1 MDKKKPALGKALSA
15 LIPDAT
21 STPEAPRATLEV
33 DIDQLEANRY
43 QPRTQYDSDRLTDLA
58 NSIASSGIIQPI
70 VVRRLADQGGAVRPR
85 YQIIAGERRW
95 RAAQQAGLTRVP
107 VAVKDV
113 DDTQHQAQL
122 EMALIENIQRENLNP
137 VEEALAYQRLVE
149 QFQLTQ
155 EEIGIR
161 VGKDRATVA
170 NMLRLLRLPEEV
182 RAAVAGG
189 VLSMGHARALLSLTT
204 EADQR
209 RVARDVI
216 DRALSVRDTEAL
228 TRRSA
233 AAPPATTAPA
243 PAVPAKDVHTREAEQ
258 QLRFALGT
266 AVTIHRRRK
275 GGSIEV
281 SFTSEQELQRL
292 YEYLMARR

>member
-1 MDKKKPALGKALSA
+1 MDKKKPALGKGLSA

-21 STPEAPRATLEV
+21 STTDGPRPSLEV

-43 QPRTQYDSDRLTDLA
+43 QPRTQYDSARLADLA

-70 VVRRLADQGGAVRPR
+70 VVRRLAAEPGAARPR

-107 VAVKDV
+107 VTVKDV
-113 DDTQHQAQL
+113 DETQRQTQL

-137 VEEALAYQRLVE
+137 VEEALAYQRLADE
-149 QFQLTQ
+149 FHLTQ
-155 EEIGIR
+155 EDIGVR

-170 NMLRLLRLPEEV
+170 NILRLLRLPAEV
-182 RAAVAGG
+182 RDAVAGG
-189 VLSMGHARALLSLTT
+189 ALSMGHARALLSLAS
-204 EADQR
+204 EDDQR

-216 DRALSVRDTEAL
+216 ARSLSVRDTEAL
-228 TRRSA
+228 TRRA
-233 AAPPATTAPA
+233 
-243 PAVPAKDVHTREAEQ
+243 AVPRSGTAQTPAIPTKDVHTREAEQ

-266 AVTIHRRRK
+266 AVTIQRRRK
-275 GGSIEV
+275 GGTIEV
-281 SFTSEQELQRL
+281 GFTNEQELQRL

>member
-1 MDKKKPALGKALSA
+1 MDKKKPALGKGLSA

-21 STPEAPRATLEV
+21 SSTDAPRPTLDV

-43 QPRTQYDSDRLTDLA
+43 QPRTHYDGDRLTDLA

-70 VVRRLADQGGAVRPR
+70 VVRRIAGQAGAIRPR

-107 VAVKDV
+107 VTVKDV
-113 DDTQHQAQL
+113 DDGQHQAQL

-137 VEEALAYQRLVE
+137 VEEALAYQRLVDE
-149 QFQLTQ
+149 FHLTQ
-155 EEIGIR
+155 EDIGVR

-170 NMLRLLRLPEEV
+170 NILRLLRLPTDV
-182 RAAVAGG
+182 RDAVAGG
-189 VLSMGHARALLSLTT
+189 ALSMGHARALLSLAT

-209 RVARDVI
+209 RVAREVV
-216 DRALSVRDTEAL
+216 DRGLSVRDTEAL

-233 AAPPATTAPA
+233 SPASSASQP
-243 PAVPAKDVHTREAEQ
+243 PAVPTKDVHTREAEQ

-266 AVTIHRRRK
+266 PVTIHRRRK

-281 SFTSEQELQRL
+281 GFSNEQELQRL

>member
-1 MDKKKPALGKALSA
+1 MDKKKPALGKGLSA

-21 STPEAPRATLEV
+21 SATDGPRPSLEV

-43 QPRTQYDSDRLTDLA
+43 QPRTQYDSARLADLA

-70 VVRRLADQGGAVRPR
+70 VVRRLAAEPGAARPR

-107 VAVKDV
+107 VTVKDV
-113 DDTQHQAQL
+113 DETQRQTQL

-137 VEEALAYQRLVE
+137 VEEALAYQRLADE
-149 QFQLTQ
+149 FHLTQ
-155 EEIGIR
+155 EDIGVR

-170 NMLRLLRLPEEV
+170 NILRLLRLPAEV
-182 RAAVAGG
+182 RDAVAGG
-189 VLSMGHARALLSLTT
+189 ALSMGHARALLSLAS
-204 EADQR
+204 EDDQR

-216 DRALSVRDTEAL
+216 ARSLSVRDTEAL
-228 TRRSA
+228 TRRA
-233 AAPPATTAPA
+233 
-243 PAVPAKDVHTREAEQ
+243 AVPRAGTAQTPAIPTKDVHTREAEQ

-266 AVTIHRRRK
+266 AVTIQRRRK
-275 GGSIEV
+275 GGTIEV
-281 SFTSEQELQRL
+281 GFTNEQELQRL

>member
-1 MDKKKPALGKALSA
+1 MDKKKPALGKGLSA

-21 STPEAPRATLEV
+21 SSSEAPQPTLEV

-43 QPRTQYDSDRLTDLA
+43 QPRTHYDGDRLTDLA

-70 VVRRLADQGGAVRPR
+70 VVRRIASQAGAVRPR

-107 VAVKDV
+107 VTVKDV
-113 DDTQHQAQL
+113 HEGHHQAQL

-137 VEEALAYQRLVE
+137 VEEALAYQRLVDE
-149 QFQLTQ
+149 FHLTQ
-155 EEIGIR
+155 EDIGVR
-161 VGKDRATVA
+161 VGRDRATVA
-170 NMLRLLRLPEEV
+170 NILRLLRLPNDV
-182 RAAVAGG
+182 RDAVAGG
-189 VLSMGHARALLSLTT
+189 VLSMGHARALLSLATA
-204 EADQR
+204 ADQR
-209 RVARDVI
+209 RVAREVV
-216 DRALSVRDTEAL
+216 DRDLSVRDTEAL

-233 AAPPATTAPA
+233 SPASAASQP
-243 PAVPAKDVHTREAEQ
+243 PAVPTKDVHTRDAEQ

-281 SFTSEQELQRL
+281 GFSNEQELQRL

>member
-1 MDKKKPALGKALSA
+1 MDKKKPALGKGLSA

-21 STPEAPRATLEV
+21 SSPEAPRPTLEV

-43 QPRTQYDSDRLTDLA
+43 QPRTHYDGARLTDLA
-58 NSIASSGIIQPI
+58 NSIAASGIIQPI
-70 VVRRLADQGGAVRPR
+70 VVRRLASQTGAVRPR

-107 VAVKDV
+107 VTVKDV
-113 DDTQHQAQL
+113 DESQHQTQL

-137 VEEALAYQRLVE
+137 VEEALAYQRLVDE
-149 QFQLTQ
+149 FHLTQ
-155 EEIGIR
+155 EEIGVR

-170 NMLRLLRLPEEV
+170 NVLRLLRLPDEV
-182 RAAVAGG
+182 RDAVAGG
-189 VLSMGHARALLSLTT
+189 ALSMGHARALLSLTT
-204 EADQR
+204 DTDQR
-209 RVARDVI
+209 RVAREVI
-216 DRALSVRDTEAL
+216 DRGLSVRDTEAL
-228 TRRSA
+228 TRRPSA
-233 AAPPATTAPA
+233 PATPTPAAPG
-243 PAVPAKDVHTREAEQ
+243 KDVHTREAEQ

-266 AVTIHRRRK
+266 AVTIHRSRK

-281 SFTSEQELQRL
+281 AFSNEQELQRL

>member
-1 MDKKKPALGKALSA
+1 MDKKKPALGKGLSA

-43 QPRTQYDSDRLTDLA
+43 QPRTTYDRERLTDLA

-107 VAVKDV
+107 VTVKDV
-113 DDTQHQAQL
+113 DDTQHQVQL

-155 EEIGIR
+155 EEIGVR

-170 NMLRLLRLPEEV
+170 NTLRLLRLPEEV
-182 RAAVAGG
+182 RAAIAGG
-189 VLSMGHARALLSLTT
+189 ALSMGHARALLSLTT

-233 AAPPATTAPA
+233 AAPPATPA
-243 PAVPAKDVHTREAEQ
+243 QVPAVPTKDVHTREAEQ

>member
-1 MDKKKPALGKALSA
+1 MDKKKPALGKGLSA

-21 STPEAPRATLEV
+21 ASAEMPRATLEV

-43 QPRTQYDSDRLTDLA
+43 QPRTHYDGDRLTDLA
-58 NSIASSGIIQPI
+58 NSITSSGIIQPI
-70 VVRRLADQGGAVRPR
+70 VVRRISGQTGAVRPR

-95 RAAQQAGLTRVP
+95 RAAQQAGLARVP
-107 VAVKDV
+107 VTIKDV
-113 DDTQHQAQL
+113 DEGQHQAQL

-137 VEEALAYQRLVE
+137 LEEALAYQRLVDE
-149 QFQLTQ
+149 FRLTQ
-155 EEIGIR
+155 EDIGVR

-170 NMLRLLRLPEEV
+170 NILRLLRLPQEV
-182 RAAVAGG
+182 RDAIAGG
-189 VLSMGHARALLSLTT
+189 ALSMGHARALLSLATDA
-204 EADQR
+204 EQR
-209 RVARDVI
+209 RVARQVM
-216 DRALSVRDTEAL
+216 DRGLSVRDTEAL

-233 AAPPATTAPA
+233 SPSNPASQP
-243 PAVPAKDVHTREAEQ
+243 PAVPTKDVHTREAEQ

-281 SFTSEQELQRL
+281 GFSNEQELQRL